1 MKQKAKV
8 TEVMGNIV
16 KVKADRSTMCEG
28 CHAKG
33 CGSECSMYKIFGANK
48 SFEAKAENL
57 AGAKV
62 GDTVT
67 VEIRDSAVNISAF
80 FVFILPLIIGFAA
93 YAVAKMFLSEQMSI
107 VSAFGAFA
115 LYFGVLALTE
125 RIRKKAVPKLKVT
138 SVIGDAEI
146 DNNIK
151 E

>member
-1 MKQKAKV
+1 
-8 TEVMGNIV
+8 
-16 KVKADRSTMCEG
+16 
-28 CHAKG
+28 
-33 CGSECSMYKIFGANK
+33 MYKIFGGNK

-57 AGAKV
+57 AGAKL

-67 VEIRDSAVNISAF
+67 VETADSAVNISAF
-80 FVFILPLIIGFAA
+80 FVFILPLIIGFAV
-93 YAVAKMFLSEQMSI
+93 YAVAKLFLSEQMSI

-125 RIRKKAVPKLKVT
+125 RIRKNAVPKLKVT
-138 SVIGDAEI
+138 SVVAAAEI